1 VRRRHRILAASAALA
16 AYAACGTDHPPTEEA
31 ANPTAGLEQA
41 IPTTTTTTTTTTTAP
56 RPVAVKPSRSRRAPA
71 SSRAARAPGTGDIR
85 TVQSTA
91 YCLTG
96 VMANGQHTHRG
107 AVAMN
112 GVPLGSRW
120 RDLSTGAVYTVEDR
134 IGHGSGFDIA
144 MPGDCD
150 TARAY
155 GRRTIT
161 VERVA

>member
-1 VRRRHRILAASAALA
+1 VVS
-16 AYAACGTDHPPTEEA
+16 
-31 ANPTAGLEQA
+31 
-41 IPTTTTTTTTTTTAP
+41 
-56 RPVAVKPSRSRRAPA
+56 
-71 SSRAARAPGTGDIR
+71 
-85 TVQSTA
+85 STA

-96 VMANGQHTHRG
+96 VMANGQRVFRG

-120 RDLSTGAVYTVEDR
+120 RVVETGEVFVVADR

-150 TARAY
+150 GARRY

-161 VERVA
+161 VERVQ